1 MRDDVARHSA
11 KWQIKREIYLYK
23 IIFYKARQVLDTLI
37 RKYCRLEKYILYK
50 YTHCK
55 MHKISY
61 TKLKFCSDIFH
72 L

>member
-37 RKYCRLEKYILYK
+37 RKYCRLEKYILYIVK
-50 YTHCK
+50 C
-55 MHKISY
+55 IR
-61 TKLKFCSDIFH
+61 FH
-72 L
+72 TLN